1 MFCIYARNGNSRRLS
16 KLLRA
21 CLLFLSSSSWPIFL
35 FPFEA
40 KPIEKRGRGSD
51 RSRGRG
57 EGGESASMPLVSPL
71 MSVIHATRISPAT
84 GLSLRIVESRS

>member
-21 CLLFLSSSSWPIFL
+21 SSSFL
-35 FPFEA
+35 PPSGQFFFSLSKRNRSKREGAEA
-40 KPIEKRGRGSD
+40 IDLEAGGRGV
-51 RSRGRG
+51 
-57 EGGESASMPLVSPL
+57 ESASMPLVSPL